1 MAVVYHL
8 GRSALEIAGIENPEE
23 KLKSNIEN
31 GKALEKF
38 NEMVDAHGG
47 NLDGLNNP
55 RLHKPKFKK
64 EILAQEEGFVTQM
77 NTLQLGQV
85 VVQMGGGR
93 IQKGDAIDNSTG
105 IRFHKKIGA
114 MVEKGEPIL
123 EYSCSNLSKFEKG
136 GNLLKNIITIQSNK
150 PNIPNLFY

>member
-1 MAVVYHL
+1 
-8 GRSALEIAGIENPEE
+8 
-23 KLKSNIEN
+23 
-31 GKALEKF
+31 
-38 NEMVDAHGG
+38 MVFAHGG

-77 NTLQLGQV
+77 NTLQLGRA

-93 IQKGDAIDNSTG
+93 IHKGDKIDNSTG
-105 IRFHKKIGA
+105 IRFHKKIGV
-114 MVEKGEPIL
+114 MVEKEAPIL
-123 EYSCSNLSKFEKG
+123 EYFCSNQSKFEKG
-136 GNLLKNIITIQSNK
+136 GNLLKNIFTIHPNK